1 MADTLDDTHRRAGR
15 RGYLW
20 WLVLAALL
28 AGGYWYFS
36 RGADTPPQGRP
47 GGPMAG
53 MMAMPVPVRLAQA
66 QVEPIQQVFDAV
78 GTVTARQTVSVRS
91 RVDGLLEAVY
101 FDDGQAVQAGAV
113 LAQIDPRPF
122 QVRLDQARGQLLQ
135 VQAQLENARQDLKR
149 FQTLFRQ
156 NSIARQQLDTQLAL
170 VAQLEGQVVAG
181 QATVDEAALELEFTK
196 ITAPIS
202 GRLGIGQLDAGNM
215 IRSSDAEGL
224 VVITRTQPIDVM
236 FSLPQSQL
244 QAVRDPWRDGQV
256 LKVDLYGRDNA
267 QWLASGT
274 LQAVDNQIDVATGT
288 VRVKAA
294 VENEDEQLFPN
305 QFVNVRLQ
313 VAQRE
318 QLVVPVNAVQY
329 GSVGA
334 FVYHVGDDDT
344 VSIQTV
350 ETGWVEGRRIAV
362 LKGLQAGD
370 RVVVEGTDRLRE
382 GAKVRVVQDTPQAAG
397 DAATATPPS
406 RPAGRS
412 AAPAGH

>member
-1 MADTLDDTHRRAGR
+1 MADTLDDTNRRSGR

-28 AGGYWYFS
+28 AGGYWYFF
-36 RGADTPPQGRP
+36 RGPEPAPQGRP

-53 MMAMPVPVRLAQA
+53 MMAAQVPVRLAQA
-66 QVEPIQQVFDAV
+66 QVEPIHQVFDAV

-101 FDDGQAVQAGAV
+101 FDDGQTVQAGDV

-181 QATVDEAALELEFTK
+181 QAAVDEAALELEFTK

-267 QWLASGT
+267 QWLASGA

-334 FVYHVGDDDT
+334 FVYRVGDDDT

-350 ETGWVEGRRIAV
+350 ETGWVEGQRIAV

-382 GAKVRVVQDTPQAAG
+382 GAKVRVVQDTPDAAG
-397 DAATATPPS
+397 DAGSSKPPV
-406 RPAGRS
+406 RAGGT

>member
-1 MADTLDDTHRRAGR
+1 
-15 RGYLW
+15 
-20 WLVLAALL
+20 
-28 AGGYWYFS
+28 
-36 RGADTPPQGRP
+36 
-47 GGPMAG
+47 MAG
-53 MMAMPVPVRLAQA
+53 MMAMQVPVRLAQA
-66 QVEPIQQVFDAV
+66 QVEPIHQVFDAV

-101 FDDGQAVQAGAV
+101 FEDGQTVQAGDT
-113 LAQIDPRPF
+113 LALVDPRPF

-244 QAVRDPWRDGQV
+244 QAVRDPWREGQV

-267 QWLASGT
+267 QWLAAGT
-274 LQAVDNQIDVATGT
+274 LLAVDNQIDVATGT

-294 VENEDEQLFPN
+294 VANEDEQLFPN

-334 FVYHVGDDDT
+334 FVYRVGDDDT

-350 ETGWVEGRRIAV
+350 EPGWVEGQRVAI

-382 GAKVRVVQDTPQAAG
+382 GAKVRVVQDTPEPAG
-397 DAATATPPS
+397 DAATATPPA
-406 RPAGRS
+406 RPAGRT

>member
-1 MADTLDDTHRRAGR
+1 MADTLDDTNRRSGK

-36 RGADTPPQGRP
+36 RGSEPAPQGRP

-53 MMAMPVPVRLAQA
+53 MMAMQVPVRLAQA
-66 QVEPIQQVFDAV
+66 QVEPIHQVFDAV

-101 FDDGQAVQAGAV
+101 FEDGQAVQAGDT
-113 LAQIDPRPF
+113 LALIDPRPF
-122 QVRLDQARGQLLQ
+122 QVRLDQARGQLQQ
-135 VQAQLENARQDLKR
+135 VQAQLDNARQDLKR

-170 VAQLEGQVVAG
+170 VAQLDGQVVAG
-181 QATVDEAALELEFTK
+181 QAAVDEAALELEFTK

-224 VVITRTQPIDVM
+224 VVITRTRPIDVM

-274 LQAVDNQIDVATGT
+274 LLAVDNQIDVATGT

-334 FVYHVGDDDT
+334 FVYRVGDDDT

-350 ETGWVEGRRIAV
+350 ETGWVEGRRIAI

-397 DAATATPPS
+397 DAAAATPPA
-406 RPAGRS
+406 RPAGRT